1 MAKKD
6 EEIVEEDEEE
16 VEEVVEAPSVP
27 EAHQIDMKNH
37 LNVPM
42 EDEDGN
48 KFVWTMKSGAT
59 EPTKKM
65 IL

>member
-6 EEIVEEDEEE
+6 KQVEEEV
-16 VEEVVEAPSVP
+16 VEEVVEEPSAPEP
-27 EAHQIDMKNH
+27 HQLDLRDH

-65 IL
+65 IQ